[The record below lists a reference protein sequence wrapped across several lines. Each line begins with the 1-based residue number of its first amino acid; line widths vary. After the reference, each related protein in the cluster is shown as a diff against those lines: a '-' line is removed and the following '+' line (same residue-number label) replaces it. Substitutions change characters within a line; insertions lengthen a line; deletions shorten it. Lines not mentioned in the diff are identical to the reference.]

1 MLRWFLPKG
10 VIAVGTIAFV
20 WSCMAFSDEP
30 GVATRRVESSLSRE
44 LAEAQRAG
52 DVAKV
57 REVAARG
64 LKSLGEQ
71 AGLPEV
77 ADEFVKPPAE
87 VAPLTPEEV
96 DKGFRRMDEFVKR
109 RKWWKVGLDPTKT
122 ERLPREVASV
132 ITGCVA
138 GCRAEVS
145 CSESL
150 RQTAVEAGDYLL
162 WTQSVAG
169 TGVIPFPAYR
179 GGGNKALESAARFLK
194 QAERAGRWDEVVK
207 EGWAFEDLDDGG
219 LQFDNG
225 LCGVAL
231 WELAELTGEARFRD
245 GAVKATEWALKRR
258 CVPNWNYNAFSVYLL
273 ATGHRATGDARWL
286 QRAIEKTQLGLLPGQ
301 LREGPRAGR
310 WGDPHNA
317 RLAYHYI
324 LVRGLTALWWELP
337 ADHPFRPELR
347 DALRLAL
354 ESRNRE
360 FIERGVMN
368 SDSALDALALCRQL
382 PEGLRQEL
390 GPCGIDDAWDLLRR
404 HGTARLRAGEA
415 PFSPGVA
422 GRFFEG
428 ALHN

>member
-1 MLRWFLPKG
+1 MLRWFLHRSVVVLG
-10 VIAVGTIAFV
+10 VTAFV
-20 WSCMAFSDEP
+20 WSCVALSDEP

-44 LAEAQRAG
+44 LADAERAG
-52 DVAKV
+52 DLVKV

-87 VAPLTPEEV
+87 VAPLTPEEI
-96 DKGFRRMDEFVKR
+96 DQAFRRIDEFVKR

-122 ERLPREVASV
+122 ERLPRELASIIV
-132 ITGCVA
+132 GCVA
-138 GCRAEVS
+138 GCRVKAS
-145 CSESL
+145 CSDSL

-162 WTQSVAG
+162 WTQTVAG

-179 GGGNKALESAARFLK
+179 GGGNKALEAAARFLK
-194 QAERAGRWDEVVK
+194 QAERDGRWDEVVK

-231 WELAELTGEARFRD
+231 WELAELTGEARFRY
-245 GAVKATEWALKRR
+245 GALQATEWTLQRR

-273 ATGHRATGDARWL
+273 ATGHRAMGDRGWL
-286 QRAIEKTQLGLLPGQ
+286 DGAIEKTRLGLLPGQ
-301 LREGPRAGR
+301 LREGPHAGR

-317 RLAYHYI
+317 RPAYHYI
-324 LVRGLTALWWELP
+324 IVRGLAALWRELP
-337 ADHPFRPELR
+337 AEHAFRPELR

-360 FIERGVMN
+360 FVERGVMN
-368 SDSALDALALCRQL
+368 SDSAIEALALCREF
-382 PEGLRQEL
+382 PEGLREEL
-390 GPCGIDDAWDLLRR
+390 GPCGIDAAWDVLRR
-404 HGTARLRAGEA
+404 HCTTRLGAGEA
-415 PFSPGVA
+415 PFSPGVG
-422 GRFFEG
+422 GRFFED
-428 ALHN
+428 ALRK